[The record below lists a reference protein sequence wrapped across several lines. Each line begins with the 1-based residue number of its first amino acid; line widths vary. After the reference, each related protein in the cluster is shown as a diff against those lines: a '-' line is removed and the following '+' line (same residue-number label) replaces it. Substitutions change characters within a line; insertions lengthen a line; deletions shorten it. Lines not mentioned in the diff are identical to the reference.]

1 GVAPGPPEAVPVRTV
16 LTDVP
21 QGGRCDGIALVV
33 LGPEPAT
40 GERRAQIVDY
50 VNGRESLPA
59 LVSGTDRIAG
69 SVVAEAVWAGTAD
82 GELLRSDGESW
93 TPVDVEGRDPS
104 FY

>member
-1 GVAPGPPEAVPVRTV
+1 MLGTEPS
-16 LTDVP
+16 TD
-21 QGGRCDGIALVV
+21 
-33 LGPEPAT
+33 
-40 GERRAQIVDY
+40 ERRAQIVDY